1 MSFYYL
7 FISVLSVWFLQKSEK
22 VGIMAIGDS
31 ITQGGKTT
39 VEEYTYRL
47 PLQQLLA
54 KEGIPFDFIGS
65 RKSGLHADAIW
76 PPVNDEM
83 DFDPDHEGY
92 YGKKT
97 RYVSEQVMLHWDE
110 HGQVPDIV
118 LIHLGTN
125 DQKSLDYHA
134 DIFQPLRSLIL
145 FLRKKNPSVVILLG
159 HLNFNQNEN
168 ALKIRDEVNNLALLM
183 DSSESPV
190 KTVDHYE
197 GWNEDPSKLYTDTFD
212 WAHPN
217 LKGQEKMARK
227 WFEAMRNYLN

>member
-1 MSFYYL
+1 MTFYYL
-7 FISVLSVWFLQKSEK
+7 FISFLSLWCLQKSEP
-22 VGIMAIGDS
+22 VEIMAIGDS

-39 VEEYTYRL
+39 VQEYTYRL
-47 PLQQLLA
+47 PLQLQLA
-54 KEGIPFDFIGS
+54 RAGVAFDFIGS
-65 RKSGLHADAIW
+65 RKAGLHADAIW
-76 PPVNDEM
+76 PSVNEEM

-97 RYVSEQVMLHWDE
+97 AYVAEQVMLHWDE

-125 DQKSLDYHA
+125 DQKSTDYHS
-134 DIFQPLRSLIL
+134 DIFEPLRSLIL
-145 FLRKKNPSVVILLG
+145 FLRDKNPEVIVILG
-159 HLNFNQNEN
+159 HLNFNQGKP
-168 ALKIRDEVNNLALLM
+168 ALQIREVVNNLAFLM
-183 DSSESPV
+183 DSAQSPV

-197 GWNEDPSKLYTDTFD
+197 GWIEDPKALYTDTYD

-227 WFEAMRNYLN
+227 WYEAMEEYLN